1 MPHKRPLLSNFTLKL
16 VMAVTGV
23 IFSLFVLVH
32 MIGNLKVYQGAE
44 HFNAYAVWLRTL
56 LEPLFPYEG
65 ILWVL
70 RIVLLACLVGHVGG
84 AAILVARARKA
95 RGPFRRRRMPLRVV
109 HHGTSP
115 SASSCP
121 PARVRLR
128 RTSPLVGTS
137 RDAGRRH
144 PSSHPDSHPTP
155 PVVSSHQEGPQLMTV
170 GFIGTGNMA
179 NAIVRGMVGSGGFPA
194 GDVVVFDRNASK
206 RDLLGAD
213 LGVRV
218 VGSAEDLV
226 EVSDVVVVAVKPQGI
241 PALLTGL
248 ADQVVDRRRVV
259 VSIAAGTPLARLES
273 LLETGST
280 PGSQT
285 AVVRVMPNVNAMIG
299 AGMSAV
305 TGNAAA
311 TAEDLATVVEIFRA
325 VGEVVEIPESQF
337 STYTAIAGSSP
348 AFTYLFI
355 DALSR
360 AAVAGGMPKA
370 QATQIAAQAV
380 LGSAK
385 MVRESEKSPWDL
397 IDTVC
402 SPGGTTVAG
411 LLALEDR
418 GFLSTVAHGV
428 KATIDRDKEMN
439 AGG

>member
-1 MPHKRPLLSNFTLKL
+1 
-16 VMAVTGV
+16 
-23 IFSLFVLVH
+23 
-32 MIGNLKVYQGAE
+32 
-44 HFNAYAVWLRTL
+44 
-56 LEPLFPYEG
+56 
-65 ILWVL
+65 
-70 RIVLLACLVGHVGG
+70 
-84 AAILVARARKA
+84 
-95 RGPFRRRRMPLRVV
+95 
-109 HHGTSP
+109 
-115 SASSCP
+115 
-121 PARVRLR
+121 
-128 RTSPLVGTS
+128 
-137 RDAGRRH
+137 
-144 PSSHPDSHPTP
+144 
-155 PVVSSHQEGPQLMTV
+155 MTV

-179 NAIVRGMVGSGGFPA
+179 NAIVRGMVGSGGSPA
-194 GDVVVFDRNASK
+194 DEVVVFDRNADK
-206 RDLLGAD
+206 RELLGAD

-218 VGSAEDLV
+218 AGSAEELV
-226 EVSDVVVVAVKPQGI
+226 DASDVVVVAVKPQGI
-241 PALLTGL
+241 PALLEGL
-248 ADQVVDRRRVV
+248 AGRIAERRRVV
-259 VSIAAGTPLARLES
+259 VSIAAGTPLARLEAF
-273 LLETGST
+273 LTT
-280 PGSQT
+280 DAAPGSSS

-311 TAEDLATVVEIFRA
+311 TADDVATVVAIFQA

-385 MVRESEKSPWDL
+385 MVRESQKSPWDL

-428 KATIDRDKEMN
+428 KATIDRDREMN

>member
-1 MPHKRPLLSNFTLKL
+1 
-16 VMAVTGV
+16 
-23 IFSLFVLVH
+23 
-32 MIGNLKVYQGAE
+32 
-44 HFNAYAVWLRTL
+44 
-56 LEPLFPYEG
+56 
-65 ILWVL
+65 
-70 RIVLLACLVGHVGG
+70 
-84 AAILVARARKA
+84 
-95 RGPFRRRRMPLRVV
+95 
-109 HHGTSP
+109 
-115 SASSCP
+115 
-121 PARVRLR
+121 
-128 RTSPLVGTS
+128 
-137 RDAGRRH
+137 
-144 PSSHPDSHPTP
+144 
-155 PVVSSHQEGPQLMTV
+155 MTV

-194 GDVVVFDRNASK
+194 DEVVVFDRNADK
-206 RDLLGAD
+206 RELLGAD

-218 VGSAEDLV
+218 VGSVDELV
-226 EVSDVVVVAVKPQGI
+226 DASDVVVVAVKPQGV
-241 PALLTGL
+241 PALLEGL
-248 ADQVVDRRRVV
+248 AERVAERRRVV
-259 VSIAAGTPLARLES
+259 VSIAAGTPLARLEQA
-273 LLETGST
+273 LTT
-280 PGSQT
+280 AAAPGSET

-311 TAEDLATVVEIFRA
+311 TAHDVATVVGIFQA

-428 KATIDRDKEMN
+428 RATIDRDQEMN
-439 AGG
+439 AGA

>member
-1 MPHKRPLLSNFTLKL
+1 
-16 VMAVTGV
+16 
-23 IFSLFVLVH
+23 
-32 MIGNLKVYQGAE
+32 
-44 HFNAYAVWLRTL
+44 
-56 LEPLFPYEG
+56 
-65 ILWVL
+65 
-70 RIVLLACLVGHVGG
+70 
-84 AAILVARARKA
+84 
-95 RGPFRRRRMPLRVV
+95 
-109 HHGTSP
+109 
-115 SASSCP
+115 
-121 PARVRLR
+121 
-128 RTSPLVGTS
+128 
-137 RDAGRRH
+137 
-144 PSSHPDSHPTP
+144 
-155 PVVSSHQEGPQLMTV
+155 MTV

-194 GDVVVFDRNASK
+194 DEVVVFDRNADK
-206 RDLLGAD
+206 RELLGSD

-218 VGSAEDLV
+218 VGSAEELV
-226 EVSDVVVVAVKPQGI
+226 DASDVVVVAVKPQGI
-241 PALLTGL
+241 PALLEGL
-248 ADQVVDRRRVV
+248 SGRIAERRRVV
-259 VSIAAGTPLARLES
+259 VSIAAGTPLSRLES
-273 LLETGST
+273 FLTT
-280 PGSQT
+280 DAAPGSDS

-311 TAEDLATVVEIFRA
+311 TSDDVATVVAIFQA

-385 MVRESEKSPWDL
+385 MVRESQKSPWDL

-428 KATIDRDKEMN
+428 KATIDRDREMN

>member
-1 MPHKRPLLSNFTLKL
+1 
-16 VMAVTGV
+16 
-23 IFSLFVLVH
+23 
-32 MIGNLKVYQGAE
+32 
-44 HFNAYAVWLRTL
+44 
-56 LEPLFPYEG
+56 
-65 ILWVL
+65 
-70 RIVLLACLVGHVGG
+70 
-84 AAILVARARKA
+84 
-95 RGPFRRRRMPLRVV
+95 
-109 HHGTSP
+109 
-115 SASSCP
+115 
-121 PARVRLR
+121 
-128 RTSPLVGTS
+128 
-137 RDAGRRH
+137 
-144 PSSHPDSHPTP
+144 
-155 PVVSSHQEGPQLMTV
+155 MTV

-194 GDVVVFDRNASK
+194 DEVVVYDRNADK
-206 RDLLGAD
+206 RELLGSD

-218 VGSAEDLV
+218 VGSADELV

-241 PALLTGL
+241 SALLTGL
-248 ADQVVDRRRVV
+248 AEQVADRRRVV
-259 VSIAAGTPLARLES
+259 VSIAAGTPLERLES
-273 LLETGST
+273 FLETAST
-280 PGSQT
+280 PGSQ
-285 AVVRVMPNVNAMIG
+285 APVVRVMPNVNAMIG

-311 TAEDLATVVEIFRA
+311 TAEDVATVVAIFQA
-325 VGEVVEIPESQF
+325 VGEVVEIPEAQF

>member
-1 MPHKRPLLSNFTLKL
+1 
-16 VMAVTGV
+16 
-23 IFSLFVLVH
+23 
-32 MIGNLKVYQGAE
+32 
-44 HFNAYAVWLRTL
+44 
-56 LEPLFPYEG
+56 
-65 ILWVL
+65 
-70 RIVLLACLVGHVGG
+70 
-84 AAILVARARKA
+84 
-95 RGPFRRRRMPLRVV
+95 
-109 HHGTSP
+109 
-115 SASSCP
+115 
-121 PARVRLR
+121 
-128 RTSPLVGTS
+128 
-137 RDAGRRH
+137 
-144 PSSHPDSHPTP
+144 
-155 PVVSSHQEGPQLMTV
+155 MTV

-194 GDVVVFDRNASK
+194 DEVVVFDRNADK
-206 RDLLGAD
+206 RELLGAD
-213 LGVRV
+213 LGVQV
-218 VGSAEDLV
+218 AGSAEELV
-226 EVSDVVVVAVKPQGI
+226 DASDVVVVAVKPQGI
-241 PALLTGL
+241 PVLLEGL
-248 ADQVVDRRRVV
+248 AGRIAERRRVV

-273 LLETGST
+273 FLTT
-280 PGSQT
+280 DAAPGSDS

-311 TAEDLATVVEIFRA
+311 TADDVATVVAIFQA

-348 AFTYLFI
+348 AFAYLFI

-428 KATIDRDKEMN
+428 KATIDRDREMN
-439 AGG
+439 AGS

>member
-1 MPHKRPLLSNFTLKL
+1 
-16 VMAVTGV
+16 
-23 IFSLFVLVH
+23 
-32 MIGNLKVYQGAE
+32 
-44 HFNAYAVWLRTL
+44 
-56 LEPLFPYEG
+56 
-65 ILWVL
+65 
-70 RIVLLACLVGHVGG
+70 
-84 AAILVARARKA
+84 
-95 RGPFRRRRMPLRVV
+95 
-109 HHGTSP
+109 
-115 SASSCP
+115 
-121 PARVRLR
+121 
-128 RTSPLVGTS
+128 
-137 RDAGRRH
+137 
-144 PSSHPDSHPTP
+144 
-155 PVVSSHQEGPQLMTV
+155 MTV

-194 GDVVVFDRNASK
+194 DEVVVFDRNADK
-206 RDLLGAD
+206 RELLGAD
-213 LGVRV
+213 LGVQV
-218 VGSAEDLV
+218 AGSAEELV
-226 EVSDVVVVAVKPQGI
+226 DASDVVVVAVKPQGI
-241 PALLTGL
+241 PALLEGL
-248 ADQVVDRRRVV
+248 AGRIAERRRVV

-273 LLETGST
+273 FLTT
-280 PGSQT
+280 DAAPGSDS

-311 TAEDLATVVEIFRA
+311 TADDVATVVAIFQA

-370 QATQIAAQAV
+370 HATQIAAQAV

>member
-1 MPHKRPLLSNFTLKL
+1 
-16 VMAVTGV
+16 
-23 IFSLFVLVH
+23 
-32 MIGNLKVYQGAE
+32 
-44 HFNAYAVWLRTL
+44 
-56 LEPLFPYEG
+56 
-65 ILWVL
+65 
-70 RIVLLACLVGHVGG
+70 
-84 AAILVARARKA
+84 
-95 RGPFRRRRMPLRVV
+95 
-109 HHGTSP
+109 
-115 SASSCP
+115 
-121 PARVRLR
+121 
-128 RTSPLVGTS
+128 
-137 RDAGRRH
+137 
-144 PSSHPDSHPTP
+144 
-155 PVVSSHQEGPQLMTV
+155 MTV

-194 GDVVVFDRNASK
+194 DEVVVFDRNADK
-206 RDLLGAD
+206 RELLGAD
-213 LGVRV
+213 LGVQV
-218 VGSAEDLV
+218 AGSAEELV
-226 EVSDVVVVAVKPQGI
+226 DASDVVVVAVKPQGI
-241 PALLTGL
+241 PALLEGL
-248 ADQVVDRRRVV
+248 AGRIAERRRVV

-273 LLETGST
+273 FLTT
-280 PGSQT
+280 DAAPGSDS

-311 TAEDLATVVEIFRA
+311 TADDVATVVAIFQA

-385 MVRESEKSPWDL
+385 MVRESQKSPWDL
-397 IDTVC
+397 IDSVC

-428 KATIDRDKEMN
+428 KATIDRDREMN

>member
-1 MPHKRPLLSNFTLKL
+1 
-16 VMAVTGV
+16 
-23 IFSLFVLVH
+23 
-32 MIGNLKVYQGAE
+32 
-44 HFNAYAVWLRTL
+44 
-56 LEPLFPYEG
+56 
-65 ILWVL
+65 
-70 RIVLLACLVGHVGG
+70 
-84 AAILVARARKA
+84 
-95 RGPFRRRRMPLRVV
+95 
-109 HHGTSP
+109 
-115 SASSCP
+115 
-121 PARVRLR
+121 
-128 RTSPLVGTS
+128 
-137 RDAGRRH
+137 
-144 PSSHPDSHPTP
+144 
-155 PVVSSHQEGPQLMTV
+155 MTV

-194 GDVVVFDRNASK
+194 DEVVVFDRNTDK

-213 LGVRV
+213 LGVQV
-218 VGSAEDLV
+218 AGSAEELV
-226 EVSDVVVVAVKPQGI
+226 DASDVVVVAVKPQGI
-241 PALLTGL
+241 PALLEGL
-248 ADQVVDRRRVV
+248 AGRIAERRRVV

-273 LLETGST
+273 FLTT
-280 PGSQT
+280 DAAPGSDS

-311 TAEDLATVVEIFRA
+311 TSDDVATVVAIFQA

-385 MVRESEKSPWDL
+385 MVRESQKSPWDL

-428 KATIDRDKEMN
+428 KATIDRDREMN

>member
-1 MPHKRPLLSNFTLKL
+1 
-16 VMAVTGV
+16 
-23 IFSLFVLVH
+23 
-32 MIGNLKVYQGAE
+32 
-44 HFNAYAVWLRTL
+44 
-56 LEPLFPYEG
+56 
-65 ILWVL
+65 
-70 RIVLLACLVGHVGG
+70 
-84 AAILVARARKA
+84 
-95 RGPFRRRRMPLRVV
+95 
-109 HHGTSP
+109 
-115 SASSCP
+115 
-121 PARVRLR
+121 
-128 RTSPLVGTS
+128 
-137 RDAGRRH
+137 
-144 PSSHPDSHPTP
+144 
-155 PVVSSHQEGPQLMTV
+155 MTV

-194 GDVVVFDRNASK
+194 DEVVVFDRNADK
-206 RDLLGAD
+206 RELLGAD
-213 LGVRV
+213 LGVQV
-218 VGSAEDLV
+218 AGSAEELV
-226 EVSDVVVVAVKPQGI
+226 DASDVVVVAVKPQGI
-241 PALLTGL
+241 PALLRGL
-248 ADQVVDRRRVV
+248 AGRIAERRRVV

-273 LLETGST
+273 FLTT
-280 PGSQT
+280 DAAPGSDS

-311 TAEDLATVVEIFRA
+311 TADDVATVVAIFQA

-385 MVRESEKSPWDL
+385 MVRESPKSPWDL

-428 KATIDRDKEMN
+428 KATIDRDREMN

>member
-1 MPHKRPLLSNFTLKL
+1 
-16 VMAVTGV
+16 
-23 IFSLFVLVH
+23 
-32 MIGNLKVYQGAE
+32 
-44 HFNAYAVWLRTL
+44 
-56 LEPLFPYEG
+56 
-65 ILWVL
+65 
-70 RIVLLACLVGHVGG
+70 
-84 AAILVARARKA
+84 
-95 RGPFRRRRMPLRVV
+95 
-109 HHGTSP
+109 
-115 SASSCP
+115 
-121 PARVRLR
+121 
-128 RTSPLVGTS
+128 
-137 RDAGRRH
+137 
-144 PSSHPDSHPTP
+144 
-155 PVVSSHQEGPQLMTV
+155 MTV

-194 GDVVVFDRNASK
+194 DEVVVFDRNADK
-206 RDLLGAD
+206 RELLGSD

-218 VGSAEDLV
+218 VGSAEELV

-241 PALLTGL
+241 SALLTGL
-248 ADQVVDRRRVV
+248 AEQVADRRRVV
-259 VSIAAGTPLARLES
+259 VSIAAGTPLERLES
-273 LLETGST
+273 FLETASR
-280 PGSQT
+280 PGSQ
-285 AVVRVMPNVNAMIG
+285 APVVRVMPNVNALIG

-311 TAEDLATVVEIFRA
+311 TAHDVSTVVAIFRA

-380 LGSAK
+380 LGSAT

-428 KATIDRDKEMN
+428 RATIDRDKEMN